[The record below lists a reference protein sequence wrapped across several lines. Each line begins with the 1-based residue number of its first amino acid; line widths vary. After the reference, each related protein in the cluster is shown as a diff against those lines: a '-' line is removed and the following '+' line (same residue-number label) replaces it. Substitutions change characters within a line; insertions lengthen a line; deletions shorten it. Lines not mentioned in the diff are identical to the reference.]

1 MTCPVSFNPNHS
13 LRGTPYLSSFCRW
26 KSEAQEDEMR
36 DFPGGP
42 VVKKLPCKAEDMGS
56 IPGWGTKIPQV
67 AEQLSLPAANC

>member
-1 MTCPVSFNPNHS
+1 
-13 LRGTPYLSSFCRW
+13 
-26 KSEAQEDEMR
+26 MR

-42 VVKKLPCKAEDMGS
+42 VVKNLPCKAEDMGS